1 MIGSGNRG
9 LKAGMMSNAH
19 QRERE
24 WQYRRNEIR
33 EMEWAISKKLIAKAE
48 QMLAIDLEL
57 AKWTLNTPGY
67 LSEVGSRLTRQS
79 AELTQ
84 SI

>member
-1 MIGSGNRG
+1 
-9 LKAGMMSNAH
+9 MMSNAH